1 MTDLAVPTRACWTA
15 ESAHAMFRV
24 EALEGNEAVF
34 LATHSPIHDF
44 AVSGSRADQIASPT
58 EEALLAAISHPAVHH
73 AFCVV
78 EGEPGSGKS
87 HLIRWLYVNWPRDS
101 RDTPL
106 LLQRSDGSLEG
117 ALQQLKET
125 LPPEFKELFDGL
137 GTKQKVAVA
146 GRVRT
151 FHSNLRQ
158 SLRPDH
164 YETPLKDNEWC
175 ARWHPADLLRLD
187 AVEEKWG
194 APGRILGLVSG
205 KEGERNSESARF
217 NIFDVYDL
225 QELVTPTDLKSPQA
239 RNLYGNLL
247 AESVSVDEARESGL
261 EIEQIVREYGADI
274 THHIA
279 FAEALNRRRND
290 AIQLVIGVSSASL
303 KKLFREVRR
312 VLRLKDRRLVLLLE
326 DITSWEGLDDSLID
340 VLTTNADT
348 RSETDDGRDQCDLV
362 SVVGLTPDY
371 YHTELRTNYQD
382 RITHQVSLGQG
393 EDGLQDVA
401 MMREANDRLHFVR
414 RYLAATRAG
423 PERLSEWR
431 DHLRRDASLPPP
443 NVCDTC
449 PLASGCHAAFGSVDG
464 VGLYPFTARALGG
477 FFDSLKEQG
486 ERRTWKTPRGLIQ
499 AILSPTLRQPQLF
512 DDAAYPG
519 PNIEVAAFDPRTR
532 FAPADLD
539 RILHARVDDEP
550 RRDRLRRTITFWG
563 AGGDLQT
570 TLEPGGELAFHAV
583 PRSVYE
589 AFQLPW
595 LGGEQGEAVMVPT
608 DVVPAEVPAAAQAAP
623 AASPPAPFPAAAPS
637 DLATALEA
645 FAASPP
651 EALSPA
657 TVAASPAPVTSA
669 RPAPGAA
676 PTAPRQVRRKLDPSD
691 ISQWRNEGGKLKNPN
706 EWNDVLFAVAST
718 LDPRQMGYDGWVWKN
733 FIQPATLKIEGTATA
748 RRDLLIVPAEPW
760 LLDGLEAYA
769 AIEAGGPAVADR
781 IEYREARL
789 ARMRRHLRRRIQTY
803 IDRNL
808 GVTEADTPWR
818 PAVAAAQTLLVRAWL
833 RGVILPTDPPTE
845 QWLALLRDEGT
856 AESAPLARTA
866 KWQAL
871 LNATAPH
878 HANLRTLLRESLSLP
893 QGASKEFGLASGV
906 ATTALLGLISE
917 LMFRDRPAKVLAQTE
932 ARKIVEY
939 CADLVVKGSELLPA
953 IIGEER
959 RRLTDRSGRLLK
971 QMRGQSL
978 RAHGARLDT
987 ALDAASKALPGVAS
1001 EKIREW
1007 KQSYGAI
1014 GPVLAD
1020 DISSLQAMLLQF
1032 GPDADDLEADDPATL
1047 AALIAAQ
1054 AATLENIGNAF
1065 TAGESAV
1072 VLMADH
1078 AGATIDQ
1085 SGPIAGLETVR
1096 KQGEALSG
1104 GASKIIE
1111 LLDGRT
1117 GA

>member
-1 MTDLAVPTRACWTA
+1 MSDLAVPTRACWTA

-44 AVSGSRADQIASPT
+44 AVTGSRADQIDAPT

-87 HLIRWLYVNWPRDS
+87 HLIRWLYVNWPRDG

-137 GTKQKVAVA
+137 GTKQKVGET
-146 GRVRT
+146 GRIRT

-187 AVEEKWG
+187 VVEEQWA

-239 RNLYGNLL
+239 RNLYANLL
-247 AESVSVDEARESGL
+247 AESVSVDEARDSGL
-261 EIEQIVREYGADI
+261 EIDQIVREYGTDI
-274 THHIA
+274 PHHIA

-382 RITHQVSLGQG
+382 RITHQVSLGHG
-393 EDGLQDVA
+393 DDGLQDVA
-401 MMREANDRLHFVR
+401 MMREANDRLQFVR

-423 PERLSEWR
+423 PKELIEWR
-431 DHLRRDASLPPP
+431 DRLREDPSLSPP
-443 NVCDTC
+443 NKCDSC
-449 PLASGCHAAFGSVDG
+449 ALASGCHGAFGSVDG
-464 VGLYPFTARALGG
+464 VGLYPFTARALDG
-477 FFDSLKEQG
+477 FFDALKEQG

-499 AILSPTLRQPQLF
+499 AILSPTLRQPQIF

-550 RRDRLRRTITFWG
+550 IRDRLRRTFTFWG

-570 TLEPGGELAFHAV
+570 TLEREGQLAFHAV
-583 PRSVYE
+583 PRSVFE

-595 LGGEQGEAVMVPT
+595 LGGEQGEAI
-608 DVVPAEVPAAAQAAP
+608 VVPAEVVPVEEVPAAQAAP
-623 AASPPAPFPAAAPS
+623 AALPPAPAESASDIGAAPATYAAPS
-637 DLATALEA
+637 A
-645 FAASPP
+645 
-651 EALSPA
+651 EALSPTA
-657 TVAASPAPVTSA
+657 TPSPV
-669 RPAPGAA
+669 R
-676 PTAPRQVRRKLDPSD
+676 PTASTRPPSATPTSGSRPTRRKLDPSD

-706 EWNDVLFAVAST
+706 EWNDVLYAVATT
-718 LDPRQMGYDGWVWKN
+718 LDPRQMGYDGWAWKN
-733 FIQPATLKIEGTATA
+733 FIQPTTLKIEGTATA

-781 IEYREARL
+781 IEHREARL
-789 ARMRRHLRRRIQTY
+789 ARMRRHLNRRIQSY

-818 PAVAAAQTLLVRAWL
+818 PAVAAAQTLLARAWL
-833 RGVILPTDPPTE
+833 RGIISPTDPPAE
-845 QWLALLRDEGT
+845 QWLALLRDEST

-866 KWQAL
+866 KWQSL

-893 QGASKEFGLASGV
+893 QGTSKEFGLASGV
-906 ATTALLGLISE
+906 ATAAILRLIGE
-917 LMFRDRPAKVLAQTE
+917 LEFSDRPAKVIAQTE

-939 CADLVVKGSELLPA
+939 CADLVIKASDLLPA
-953 IIGEER
+953 IISEER
-959 RRLTDRSGRLLK
+959 RRLSERSGRLLK

-978 RAHGARLDT
+978 RAHGARLDA

-1007 KQSYGAI
+1007 KQAYGAI

-1020 DISSLQAMLLQF
+1020 DVSSLQATLLQF
-1032 GPDADDLEADDPATL
+1032 GPEADNLEADDPATL
-1047 AALIAAQ
+1047 AALIEAQ
-1054 AATLENIGNAF
+1054 AAVLESIGGAF
-1065 TAGESAV
+1065 TAGEGAV

-1078 AGATIDQ
+1078 ANATIDQ
-1085 SGPIAGLETVR
+1085 SGPIAGLERVHN
-1096 KQGEALSG
+1096 QGEALSS
-1104 GASKIIE
+1104 GATKIIE
-1111 LLDGRT
+1111 LLDART
-1117 GA
+1117 SA